1 MERQHT
7 SELWGPNR
15 PQKIG
20 ENLSSTLSLDAS
32 ESDLSDGTP
41 PGTPRYH
48 FPVANLTFRCMLKSG
63 LSPQG
68 LGADWGRIGVG
79 GGGGTGA
86 EHLEKSISGGG
97 LGRRGYEGNVFPEVS
112 VWKISNFL
120 RKTIVSSKQ
129 KEADPQPIF
138 IFGKIG
144 TENLCFGGSGR
155 EKTVISLENR
165 AFPIAAQPLPTKK
178 GPGSCWGKSRK
189 AQCRPA
195 GLW

>member
-15 PQKIG
+15 PQKIR
-20 ENLSSTLSLDAS
+20 ENFSGGWSLDAS

-79 GGGGTGA
+79 GWGRNGGRTSR
-86 EHLEKSISGGG
+86 KSISGGG

-120 RKTIVSSKQ
+120 RETIVSSKQ

-138 IFGKIG
+138 IFGKNRHG
-144 TENLCFGGSGR
+144 NGCFWRFRPRENSD
-155 EKTVISLENR
+155 
-165 AFPIAAQPLPTKK
+165 FPGKWVLPRVLHPTFLKV
-178 GPGSCWGKSRK
+178 
-189 AQCRPA
+189 
-195 GLW
+195 